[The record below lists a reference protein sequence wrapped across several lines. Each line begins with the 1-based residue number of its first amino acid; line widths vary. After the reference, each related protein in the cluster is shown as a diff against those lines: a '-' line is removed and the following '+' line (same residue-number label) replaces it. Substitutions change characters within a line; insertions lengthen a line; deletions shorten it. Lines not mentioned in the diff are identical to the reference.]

1 MRSRKAPHTPQEGD
15 YAIPSRDQNAM
26 PHEQDEDG
34 DGYMAPGEIRME
46 MMEEDQNMCL
56 RAEDGDQSK
65 GGTWPEEGSRPRRV
79 KTRQRVPINMQ
90 GADACQN
97 PNGACWYLII
107 FFFQILFTS
116 NIITFIEAGMAIC
129 CASSIECSATFSQ
142 SMKKEKKSKFQNH
155 KFILSFLMLILKSLR
170 RN

>member
-1 MRSRKAPHTPQEGD
+1 MRSRKVPHTPQEGD
-15 YAIPSRDQNAM
+15 YAIPSRDQNAISR
-26 PHEQDEDG
+26 EQVEEG
-34 DGYMAPGEIRME
+34 DGYMAPDEIRME

-107 FFFQILFTS
+107 SFFKFCSRPILLFLLKQGWQ
-116 NIITFIEAGMAIC
+116 FAGQVA
-129 CASSIECSATFSQ
+129 
-142 SMKKEKKSKFQNH
+142 
-155 KFILSFLMLILKSLR
+155 
-170 RN
+170 